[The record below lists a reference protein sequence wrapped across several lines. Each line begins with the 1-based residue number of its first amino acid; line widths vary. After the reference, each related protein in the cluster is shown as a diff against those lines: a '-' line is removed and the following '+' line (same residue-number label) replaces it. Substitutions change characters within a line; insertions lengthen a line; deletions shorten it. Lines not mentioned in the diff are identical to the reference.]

1 MGLMA
6 LDLLRILGWG
16 LVNFI
21 YSIIDTLFEILK
33 SLNAFD
39 IISSVSNNNTFS
51 KFYTGVFAISLTLL
65 GLFSIWK
72 FLIKIL
78 NPEEELNTSQIV
90 KEIVKC
96 TTLIL
101 CSTFLF
107 VECSSFSNKLSGYV
121 SNIFDKK
128 DLSISNNM
136 MYMYISFSE
145 GYLESDEYIDT
156 NIKKLINTNEFTNKK
171 LYNQKYV
178 TSERWILPNEKDYVY
193 EINWI
198 MLIVVGA
205 FFLYSLFFC
214 GMMLAKRQI
223 EFLFLFVISPVVFAT
238 SIGNKQR
245 RGAVIEQL
253 VSLMLQSVVLMLI
266 ISLITL
272 VIEEI
277 NATTFF
283 SNSIIKDILIKSLLY
298 IGCGTFLLTGSQVI
312 NKFVGVNVSANN
324 GREQFM
330 AMVGFNNVLKS
341 GTSIIGKSSIGA
353 GLVGMGATSSLLGKV
368 GGNKLMNKIGNSIS
382 KFGSNISNNTN
393 SNSVSKFGSAVSK
406 FGNVVANDSLSKIGK
421 IMRKGGYESM
431 GSALNQVMPSRN
443 MYRRR
448 FGDKR

>member
-1 MGLMA
+1 M
-6 LDLLRILGWG
+6 
-16 LVNFI
+16 
-21 YSIIDTLFEILK
+21 
-33 SLNAFD
+33 
-39 IISSVSNNNTFS
+39 
-51 KFYTGVFAISLTLL
+51 
-65 GLFSIWK
+65 
-72 FLIKIL
+72 
-78 NPEEELNTSQIV
+78 
-90 KEIVKC
+90 
-96 TTLIL
+96 
-101 CSTFLF
+101 
-107 VECSSFSNKLSGYV
+107 SGDV

-193 EINWI
+193 KINWI

-312 NKFVGVNVSANN
+312 NKFVGANVSANN

-393 SNSVSKFGSAVSK
+393 SNSVS
-406 FGNVVANDSLSKIGK
+406 
-421 IMRKGGYESM
+421 
-431 GSALNQVMPSRN
+431 
-443 MYRRR
+443 
-448 FGDKR
+448 